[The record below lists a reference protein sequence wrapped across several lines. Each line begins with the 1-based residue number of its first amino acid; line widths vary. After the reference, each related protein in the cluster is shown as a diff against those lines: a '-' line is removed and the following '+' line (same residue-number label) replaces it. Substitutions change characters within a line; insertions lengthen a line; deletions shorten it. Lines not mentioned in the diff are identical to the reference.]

1 MLEQEKMVL
10 TSRTISRFDRD
21 MQVQAEV
28 GNLVE
33 RGLERGCRIWGQAGS
48 RVGSV
53 GLVCVAGFAW
63 LWLLGLSVC
72 AAGSE
77 PTGAW
82 QVIATPRQRIVA
94 VIDYAI
100 HCPDLEAREWTVFAA
115 AAPELP
121 GQTQVKS
128 TLAPGGVALRE
139 RGPLGRGLLRLRC
152 PVRTRDEAKRL
163 AVTVT
168 YEATLQRRSLQP
180 VKGDA
185 VVSPPQLSA
194 SDRERF
200 LLDRGDYD
208 FKHPR
213 FKQWLKE
220 KSLLRKR
227 GEHDVD
233 LARRVFLALRQHLT
247 YDYREEMDRKASTVC
262 FDGKS
267 DCGGLAGILVAVL
280 RANGIP
286 ARTLYGRWAK
296 SATPNDR
303 LNLTPYF
310 QWHVK
315 AECFAHGVGWVPLDL
330 AAGIVLDKSQ
340 EGLRYFGHDDG
351 DFLTLHVDSQLQVD
365 TGAFGLQT
373 LENLQGP
380 AWWVQGKGSLRPTRI
395 EQNWTV
401 RSEPLVPAEST
412 RK

>member
-1 MLEQEKMVL
+1 L
-10 TSRTISRFDRD
+10 SRLDQDNDAR
-21 MQVQAEV
+21 AEV
-28 GNLVE
+28 MTLAE
-33 RGLERGCRIWGQAGS
+33 RELELGRSVSSHACRLAGGMGLLSILTLT
-48 RVGSV
+48 
-53 GLVCVAGFAW
+53 GLF
-63 LWLLGLSVC
+63 GLAAC
-72 AAGSE
+72 AASSE
-77 PTGAW
+77 PADSW
-82 QVIATPRQRIVA
+82 RVIVIPRQRIVA

-128 TLAPGGVALRE
+128 TLSPAGVALRE
-139 RGPLGRGLLRLRC
+139 RGPLGRGLLRLRW

-168 YEATLQRRSLQP
+168 YEATLHRRSLQFG
-180 VKGDA
+180 KGDA
-185 VVSPPQLSA
+185 VGSSPRLSA

-200 LLDRGDYD
+200 CSERGDYD

-213 FKQWLKE
+213 FKQWLRDH
-220 KSLLRKR
+220 SLLRR
-227 GEHDVD
+227 HGEHDVD
-233 LARRVFLALRQHLT
+233 LARRAFLTLRQLLT

-286 ARTLYGRWAK
+286 ARTLYGRWAR
-296 SATPNDR
+296 SAVPNDR
-303 LNLTPYF
+303 INLTPYY

-315 AECFAHGVGWVPLDL
+315 AEFFAHGAGWVPVDL

-351 DFLTLHVDSQLQVD
+351 DFLTLHVDSQVQID
-365 TGAFGLQT
+365 TGAFGIQT

-401 RSEPLVPAEST
+401 RSEPLPAAESS